1 MQYYIGDDDISLDNI
16 LQSLFT
22 NKTRFGQGYL
32 TVIRMNNWKNVISY
46 DLFDLCHGLYI
57 YILIK
62 AYA

>member
-22 NKTRFGQGYL
+22 NKTKFGQGYL
-32 TVIRMNNWKNVISY
+32 TVYKTNHP
-46 DLFDLCHGLYI
+46 FDFCQGLYI

-62 AYA
+62 NISIVMLSK

>member
-22 NKTRFGQGYL
+22 NKTKFGQGYL
-32 TVIRMNNWKNVISY
+32 TVYKTN
-46 DLFDLCHGLYI
+46 FCQGLYI

-62 AYA
+62 NISIVMLSK